1 MTCEKKRRIMSV
13 RKAEAQQQYAMLA
26 LLVITGLNVM
36 FGCLMVA
43 KILPVWLGMILAFG
57 AMTVIILK
65 AQRDLLDDDES
76 MWETPKEFHERMHR
90 KND

>member
-1 MTCEKKRRIMSV
+1 MSV